1 MRTRRAKVHETGD
14 GDDPEVLGVDKIAT
28 VELGEMVVLD
38 TWMGERNIKRRADQK
53 AIGQQIVQGERNI

>member
-38 TWMGERNIKRRADQK
+38 TWMGERNIKRRAD
-53 AIGQQIVQGERNI
+53 